1 MDKIIVYGN
10 GNIAKIVYHFLK
22 KKFDVVGFTVDKKYI
37 IETSIEGL
45 PLVPFENV
53 QEKYDV
59 SKYKMIEAIGTIQM
73 NNVRE
78 KKYQEAKEKGY
89 NFVNY
94 IHPSV
99 EIHENLKIGENN
111 IILDHV
117 AIQPYVKIGNSNFL
131 WSNTTLGHGSSMEN
145 TNWITSGVVISGDV
159 ILKSKCFLGVNA
171 TIGHN
176 ISIGSE
182 NFIGAN
188 TLITKNTNEKEVFI
202 SKDGEKFRLDT
213 QRFLKFSGIY
223 Q

>member
-1 MDKIIVYGN
+1 M
-10 GNIAKIVYHFLK
+10 
-22 KKFDVVGFTVDKKYI
+22 
-37 IETSIEGL
+37 
-45 PLVPFENV
+45 
-53 QEKYDV
+53 
-59 SKYKMIEAIGTIQM
+59 
-73 NNVRE
+73 
-78 KKYQEAKEKGY
+78 
-89 NFVNY
+89 
-94 IHPSV
+94 
-99 EIHENLKIGENN
+99 
-111 IILDHV
+111 
-117 AIQPYVKIGNSNFL
+117 
-131 WSNTTLGHGSSMEN
+131 GHGSSMEN